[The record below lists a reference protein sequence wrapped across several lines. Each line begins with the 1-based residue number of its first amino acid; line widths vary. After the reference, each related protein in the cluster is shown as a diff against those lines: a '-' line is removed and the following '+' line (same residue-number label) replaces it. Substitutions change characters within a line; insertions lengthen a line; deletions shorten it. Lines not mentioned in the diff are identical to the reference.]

1 MQLPHS
7 FALSR
12 APYTILGYRK
22 DGRPIRF
29 IGGGDGT
36 GDGTGT
42 GSTGAGD
49 GTALNEHGYP
59 DGKPVAEMTSEQQV
73 AYWKHH
79 ARKHEQRA
87 NSGPD
92 ATELERLKVRD
103 AALKKIE
110 DEKLTADER
119 AAQERRALAAARDTA
134 TSTATTL
141 TDENTRLKVALAK
154 GLTLAQA
161 NRLSGSTQAEL
172 EADADAYLAEVG
184 QTGTQTGGNSGG
196 GAQRS
201 GGNRGGDV
209 DGGAKTVA
217 AGADLYKQRH
227 AKQ

>member
-1 MQLPHS
+1 MPRRTLARRN
-7 FALSR
+7 ALLTL
-12 APYTILGYRK
+12 AHEPWTLFET
-22 DGRPIRF
+22 DPNNQ
-29 IGGGDGT
+29 GGGG
-36 GDGTGT
+36 G
-42 GSTGAGD
+42 GAP
-49 GTALNEHGYP
+49 AVNEHGFP
-59 DGKPVAEMTSEQQV
+59 DGKPVAEMTSEHQV

-87 NSGPD
+87 NAAPD
-92 ATELERLKVRD
+92 AAEVERLKTRD

-119 AAQERRALAAARDTA
+119 AAQERQALAEARDTA
-134 TSTATTL
+134 TSSVTTL

-184 QTGTQTGGNSGG
+184 QTGTQGAGSSGG
-196 GAQRS
+196 TQQRS

-217 AGADLYKQRH
+217 AGADLYAQRH
-227 AKQ
+227 AKN